1 MLFENWHRYLRF
13 FINFSLLL
21 KKGTKMKLETTF
33 KIKDDLAKKLKNA
46 VTCAKELST
55 VECSL
60 HNKCAQ
66 VEVKLDNDSELKW
79 AINGACCDNFKQ
91 ELAKAIEEI
100 SPQL

>member
-1 MLFENWHRYLRF
+1 
-13 FINFSLLL
+13 
-21 KKGTKMKLETTF
+21 MKLETTF

-60 HNKCAQ
+60 HNKRAL
-66 VEVKLDNDSELKW
+66 VVVKLDDDGELKW
-79 AINGACCDNFKQ
+79 AINGACCENLKQ
-91 ELAKAIEEI
+91 ELAKAIEKI